1 MKKVNYHVTV
11 FAFFVI
17 SIFLLSTTFTTAQ
30 VTGKS
35 VKLGVLVPITSSSGD
50 DAKGQV
56 LAAEIARDEINASGG
71 IGGVPLELV
80 IYDTRVDLKEN
91 IIIFKKLALVDK
103 VLSIMGPTMSSE
115 CEVVFPIA
123 NELKIVCVSPA
134 SAKPGVS
141 AKNRPWAFRNGRM
154 ADAKMEPAIKKWI
167 EMNNIKKVFTVYDAK
182 DALPKS
188 EAMGIFPPI
197 LKKCGVENLDFLTFM
212 TGDMDFSAQ
221 VTKIRSSNPGG
232 LLISGPPTEIA
243 NFVRECRKQGLRQ
256 PILGGAQA
264 YQIDI
269 ITVGGKDVEGLITGG
284 HTWVDKPDPRLQSFV
299 KKYKERGKTSLPP
312 KLAGGPPDCNQIT
325 MYDGIMVNKL
335 SMEKY
340 KITNQPGD
348 LEKDREKVREG
359 WTNLKDY
366 PGIAGLTTMSPDG
379 DAVGDTYVIMV
390 KGGRFVAV
398 K

>member
-1 MKKVNYHVTV
+1 MKRVNYYLKV
-11 FAFFVI
+11 FALLVF
-17 SIFLLSTTFTTAQ
+17 STFLLSFSFAAAQ

-56 LAAEIARDEINASGG
+56 LAAEIARDEINGSGG
-71 IGGVPLELV
+71 IGRVPLELV

-115 CEVVFPIA
+115 CEIVFPLA

-141 AKNRPWAFRNGRM
+141 AKNRPWPFRNGRM

-167 EMNNIKKVFTVYDAK
+167 EMNNIRKVFTVYDAK
-182 DALPKS
+182 DALAKS
-188 EAMGIFPPI
+188 EAMGVFPPI
-197 LKKCGVENLDFLTFM
+197 LKKYGVENLDLLTYM

-221 VTKIRSSNPGG
+221 VTKIRSSNPDG

-243 NFVRECRKQGLRQ
+243 NFVRECRKQGLKQ
-256 PILGGAQA
+256 PVLGGAQA

-284 HTWVDKPDPRLQSFV
+284 HTWVDKPDPRLQRFV
-299 KKYKERGKTSLPP
+299 KTYRERGKAVLPP

-325 MYDGIMVNKL
+325 MYDGIMVNKMV
-335 SMEKY
+335 MEKY
-340 KITNQPGD
+340 KITNQPRD
-348 LEKDREKVREG
+348 LEKDRDRIREG
-359 WTNLKDY
+359 WANLNDY
-366 PGIAGLTTMSPDG
+366 PGIAGLTTMSPAG

-390 KGGRFVAV
+390 KGGRFVAIR
-398 K
+398 